1 MFNDP
6 QFWVLIA
13 FIIFIAV
20 VFKPIKK
27 ILTKGLDKK
36 IYEIKNSIEEAE
48 KIKKQAQLTLSEIKK
63 RENDIKD
70 EINSI
75 QNDAKEKL
83 SLIEKNINK
92 KLEEQINKHNELT
105 TIRME
110 QMTREANIEI
120 QNYIAQ
126 NAIDTTFAILERKLN
141 QLEKQ
146 KLINTSISELNSI
159 LKH

>member
-1 MFNDP
+1 MLHDP
-6 QFWVLIA
+6 QFWILIA

-20 VFKPIKK
+20 VFKPIKI

-36 IYEIKNSIEEAE
+36 IFEIKNSIEEAE
-48 KIKKQAQLTLSEIKK
+48 KIKRQAQLTLSEIKK
-63 RENDIKD
+63 RENDLKG
-70 EINSI
+70 EIDTS

-92 KLEEQINKHNELT
+92 KLEEKINKHNELT
-105 TIRME
+105 INRIE
-110 QMTREANIEI
+110 QMTRDANVEV
-120 QNYIAQ
+120 QNYIVQ
-126 NAIDTTFAILERKLN
+126 NAIETTFAILEKKLN
-141 QLEKQ
+141 QSEKQ

>member
-20 VFKPIKK
+20 VFKPIKT

-36 IYEIKNSIEEAE
+36 IFEIRSSIEEAE
-48 KIKKQAQLTLSEIKK
+48 KIKNQAQQTLSEIKK
-63 RENDIKD
+63 RENDLND

-105 TIRME
+105 TNRIE
-110 QMTREANIEI
+110 QMTRDANIEI

-146 KLINTSISELNSI
+146 KLINTSIAELHSI

>member
-20 VFKPIKK
+20 VFKPIKT
-27 ILTKGLDKK
+27 ILRTGLDKK
-36 IYEIKNSIEEAE
+36 IFEIRSSSEEAE
-48 KIKKQAQLTLSEIKK
+48 KIKNQAQQTLSEIKK
-63 RENDIKD
+63 RENDLKD

-105 TIRME
+105 TNRIE
-110 QMTREANIEI
+110 QMTRDANIEI

-146 KLINTSISELNSI
+146 KLINTSIAELHSI

>member
-20 VFKPIKK
+20 VFKPIKI

-36 IYEIKNSIEEAE
+36 IFEITNSIEEAE
-48 KIKKQAQLTLSEIKK
+48 KIKRQAQLTLSEIKK
-63 RENDIKD
+63 RENDLKG
-70 EINSI
+70 EIDTS

-92 KLEEQINKHNELT
+92 KLEEKINKHNELT
-105 TIRME
+105 INRIE
-110 QMTREANIEI
+110 QMTRDANVEV
-120 QNYIAQ
+120 QNYIVQ
-126 NAIDTTFAILERKLN
+126 NAIETTFAILEKKLN
-141 QLEKQ
+141 QSEKQ